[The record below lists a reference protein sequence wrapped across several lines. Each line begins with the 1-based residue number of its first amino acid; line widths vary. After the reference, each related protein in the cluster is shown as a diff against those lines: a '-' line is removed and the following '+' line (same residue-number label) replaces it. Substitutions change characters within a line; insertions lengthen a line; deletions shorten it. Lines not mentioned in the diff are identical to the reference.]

1 NIHFNEVSI
10 DEQETISS
18 NKPIYD
24 IVEYS
29 NEIKDVD
36 YQETCSN
43 TSNELVNNMADIINN
58 NNFTNNSNNNS
69 ETEDIIE
76 IFIKEANED
85 MMANPQIKTALET
98 FIRNYKKAS
107 NISTGK
113 LLNYLYQTIDKRQK
127 RSIFRTTP
135 LNELENSDHQEIQ
148 VRKKRKTVK
157 KPHNL
162 SRNIKANKEN

>member
-1 NIHFNEVSI
+1 MDLLNEFGFERIYKVASSSKASRKHQAVVAIKYHQSSLNCLMAISTNDKLNYHILHMTIHFNEVNI
-10 DEQETISS
+10 NEETISS

-43 TSNELVNNMADIINN
+43 TSNELIDNMADIINN
-58 NNFTNNSNNNS
+58 DNFQNNSSNNNL

-85 MMANPQIKTALET
+85 MMANSQIKTALET
-98 FIRNYKKAS
+98 LIRNYKKAC
-107 NISTGK
+107 NI
-113 LLNYLYQTIDKRQK
+113 
-127 RSIFRTTP
+127 
-135 LNELENSDHQEIQ
+135 
-148 VRKKRKTVK
+148 
-157 KPHNL
+157 
-162 SRNIKANKEN
+162 